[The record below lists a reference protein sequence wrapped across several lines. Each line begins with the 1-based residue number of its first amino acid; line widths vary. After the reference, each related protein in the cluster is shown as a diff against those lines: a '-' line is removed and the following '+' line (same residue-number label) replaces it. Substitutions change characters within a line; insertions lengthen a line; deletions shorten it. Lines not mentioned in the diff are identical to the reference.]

1 MMTFNHLTSKSNS
14 GFALLLTILVLSVVL
29 GISLTM
35 LSLSIKQVQLSV
47 DTRDSEIAFHA
58 ASAGLE
64 CMRYWRRNSAT
75 ASNFESASGSGVSVD
90 CFDVGSTAPGDYLN
104 LFTDTLPDD
113 VTLSGGGGSAARYN
127 YRLSWGSGNQARCSE
142 MSMIVMNVDL
152 TADSEMELE
161 GVSRLI
167 PGYTGLTDVKTC
179 DPGGFCTI
187 VSSRGYSRAC
197 PSSGTNFPIGT
208 VQRDILVEF

>member
-1 MMTFNHLTSKSNS
+1 MVSNKIRENS
-14 GFALLLTILVLSVVL
+14 SRGFALLLTILVLSVVL

-35 LSLSIKQVQLSV
+35 LSLSIKQVQLTV

-75 ASNFESASGSGVSVD
+75 VSDFELANSGISIN
-90 CFDVGSTAPGDYLN
+90 CFNTGSTAPNSYLN
-104 LFTDTLPDD
+104 LVTGTLPSGAS
-113 VTLSGGGGSAARYN
+113 LSGGSGSAARYN

-142 MSMIVMNVDL
+142 MSMIVMNVNLDADDEMLL
-152 TADSEMELE
+152 T
-161 GVSRLI
+161 GVSLLI
-167 PGYTGLTDVKTC
+167 PGYTGLADEKTC

-197 PSSGTNFPIGT
+197 PTGGNPFPIGT